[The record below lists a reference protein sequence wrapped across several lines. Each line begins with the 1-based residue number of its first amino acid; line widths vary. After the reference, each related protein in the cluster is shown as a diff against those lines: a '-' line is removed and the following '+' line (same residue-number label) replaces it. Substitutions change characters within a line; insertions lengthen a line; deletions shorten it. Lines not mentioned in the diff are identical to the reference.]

1 MLSLVSSVP
10 VEQAEATTAELRALD
25 VLRSQAQRMASFKE
39 KRLDNPS
46 PRYRNLCQ
54 TRRLR
59 RCVPVP
65 TSAGWS
71 APLDAK
77 IGSQKGTC
85 SKIVSAQCDPLTR
98 SRPINMPWAVDE
110 ILLATVLPP
119 PGHSL
124 DRWLVFGAGL
134 ATTALRR
141 WSADARLRG
150 TAFAGVLAGQ
160 KGLGAGVR
168 PWFESRCV
176 FDPG

>member
-1 MLSLVSSVP
+1 MSDSS
-10 VEQAEATTAELRALD
+10 
-25 VLRSQAQRMASFKE
+25 
-39 KRLDNPS
+39 
-46 PRYRNLCQ
+46 
-54 TRRLR
+54 
-59 RCVPVP
+59 
-65 TSAGWS
+65 S
-71 APLDAK
+71 AP
-77 IGSQKGTC
+77 
-85 SKIVSAQCDPLTR
+85 VR
-98 SRPINMPWAVDE
+98 SRSDICGLVRSSGRENWFAKRDLLQNRFGSMRPINSMRPVNMPWAVDE
-110 ILLATVLPP
+110 ILSATVLPP

-168 PWFESRCV
+168 AWFESRCV